1 MKPGLTLLFLFL
13 AITFK
18 LHAQSPEKISYQA
31 IIRAQDNSLVLNS
44 NISLNIIIHQSTSSG
59 KIVYQE
65 NHSVRSNN
73 NGLVSLEIGTG
84 TIVNGNFSII
94 AWEKGPYFIETQ
106 VDVTGGSNYNII
118 GTTQLLS
125 VPYAL
130 HAKTAEKLVGGVGN
144 SSPRATIVSFSNSR
158 NIAVSDI
165 NNTIECTSSATLTLT
180 SGFSNMLV
188 GDTVNL
194 ESHNGAILTVLASSG
209 VTINYTDSG
218 SAKFSSTNGNVRFGF
233 LRKTGTNSYII
244 SGQ

>member
-1 MKPGLTLLFLFL
+1 MKPVLTLLFLFL
-13 AITFK
+13 AVTFRI
-18 LHAQSPEKISYQA
+18 HAQSPEKMSYQA
-31 IIRAQDNSLVLNS
+31 IIRAQDNSLVINS
-44 NISLNIIIHQSTSSG
+44 NISINIIIHQSATSG
-59 KIVYQE
+59 KTVYQE
-65 NHSVRSNN
+65 NHSVRSNT
-73 NGLVSLEIGTG
+73 NGLVTLEIGTG
-84 TIVNGNFSII
+84 TIINGNFSAI
-94 AWEKGPYFIETQ
+94 AWDKGPYFIETQ
-106 VDVTGGSNYNII
+106 VDVTGGSNYNVI

-144 SSPRATIVSFSNSR
+144 ISPRATIVSFTNSR

-165 NNTIECTSSATLTLT
+165 NNTIECTASSTLTLP
-180 SGFSNMLV
+180 SGFSSMLV

-209 VTINYTDSG
+209 VTINYNESG
-218 SAKFSSTNGNVRFGF
+218 IAKFSSINGNVRFGF